1 MFVFDQNKYFYDFE
15 STQLSIQQHL
25 NNWSYRFLSSKIFI
39 QFNFFEYNERV
50 ENGDEESEWA
60 KFNRIQN
67 VQKSLWKH
75 SNGFIFFHF
84 FAFALDR
91 EEKKNWTSI
100 KIFAYLAENVF
111 AIPLLCLAE
120 TKASA
125 NRNYYILFLF
135 VR

>member
-1 MFVFDQNKYFYDFE
+1 MFLIRTNIFMISNQPNFRSSNTLTIEVIDFCP
-15 STQLSIQQHL
+15 
-25 NNWSYRFLSSKIFI
+25 RKFLSNSIFLNTMKGLRMAMKNLNEPNLI
-39 QFNFFEYNERV
+39 GFKMFKKAYENTRMVSFF
-50 ENGDEESEWA
+50 
-60 KFNRIQN
+60 
-67 VQKSLWKH
+67 
-75 SNGFIFFHF
+75 FIF
-84 FAFALDR
+84 LLLLWIEKR
-91 EEKKNWTSI
+91 KKNWTSI